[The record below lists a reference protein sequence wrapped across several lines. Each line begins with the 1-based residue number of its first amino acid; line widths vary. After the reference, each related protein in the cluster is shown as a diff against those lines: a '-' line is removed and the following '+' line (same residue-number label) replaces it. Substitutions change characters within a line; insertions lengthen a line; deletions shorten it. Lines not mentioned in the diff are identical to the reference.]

1 MDSEEHVSL
10 QIPSLIEYISSNEV
24 VGFDN
29 IVEDHIFVNDR
40 HQPSAEVIVLKS
52 EVCKMEF
59 SIMFV
64 LSLIEIQ

>member
-29 IVEDHIFVNDR
+29 VEDHILLNDK
-40 HQPSAEVIVLKS
+40 HQPSAKVS
-52 EVCKMEF
+52 
-59 SIMFV
+59 
-64 LSLIEIQ
+64 